1 MIRDAEKIEL
11 QQATDFAYRLN
22 INPVHRCKAFPLDYR
37 DICNQFQKMLEHP
50 HDRLL
55 IFEEND
61 RISGVLALLVEPQ
74 DKYLEAIGG
83 VFAESNYHRVA
94 KAFFDY
100 IAYSYS
106 GYFMHAAYPEENAQ
120 ALKFMESL
128 GAELED
134 FDYEMR
140 KKKGELQ
147 VCSPGKDVVQLT
159 ERYFKSF
166 VEFHD
171 AQHPEVFW
179 TGEKLLAAKDKFRIH
194 IVTENEKVVGFVV
207 TSRKTAEIFFI
218 AVADAK
224 QKVAYGKEL
233 LLEAVQDAFADG
245 AEELL
250 SMVERDKD
258 SKINLF
264 ESLGFKRTDTCLT
277 YKIRFQ

>member
-1 MIRDAEKIEL
+1 MIRDAKKTEL
-11 QQATDFAYRLN
+11 QQVADCAYRLN

-134 FDYEMR
+134 SDYEMR
-140 KKKGELQ
+140 LKKGELK
-147 VCSPGKDVVQLT
+147 VCSPANDVVQLT
-159 ERYFKSF
+159 ERYHKSF

-171 AQHPEVFW
+171 ARHPDVFW
-179 TGEKLLAAKDKFRIH
+179 TGEKLLDAIDKFRIH
-194 IVTENEKVVGFVV
+194 IVTKKEKVIGSVV
-207 TSRKTAEIFFI
+207 TSRQTEEIFFI
-218 AVADAK
+218 AVAEDK
-224 QKVAYGKEL
+224 HESTYGKAL
-233 LLEAVQDAFADG
+233 LLQAVQDAFADG

-250 SMVERDKD
+250 SMVERDSD

-264 ESLGFKRTDTCLT
+264 ENLGFKRTDTCLT
-277 YKIRFQ
+277 FKFRL